1 MSNPFW
7 EYSLSAYAAP
17 GVADA
22 CLSAQDD
29 CGVDVNLLLYAA
41 WLSHNGQLLTEEH
54 LTGLEAAVRDW
65 RVRAVEPLRR
75 LRRDLKSLPGAQDLR
90 EQVKALELSAER
102 QQQDILWQCHCKA
115 ESLPAAASSLASNL
129 ERVLRAAKTPESA
142 AADLLARLVA
152 ALEGVAEASAQ

>member
-7 EYSLSAYAAP
+7 EYSLSAYAAH

-41 WLSHNGQLLTEEH
+41 WLSRNGQLLTEEH
-54 LTGLEAAVRDW
+54 LTGLEAAVADW
-65 RVRAVEPLRR
+65 RARAVEPLRR
-75 LRRDLKSLPGAQDLR
+75 LRRDLKTLPGAEDLR

-102 QQQDILWQCHCKA
+102 QQQDILWQCHRQA
-115 ESLPAAASSLASNL
+115 ESLPAADSPLASNL
-129 ERVLRAAKTPESA
+129 ERVFRAAKAPEND
-142 AADLLARLVA
+142 AADLRARLVA
-152 ALEGVAEASAQ
+152 ALEGVAGAPAQ